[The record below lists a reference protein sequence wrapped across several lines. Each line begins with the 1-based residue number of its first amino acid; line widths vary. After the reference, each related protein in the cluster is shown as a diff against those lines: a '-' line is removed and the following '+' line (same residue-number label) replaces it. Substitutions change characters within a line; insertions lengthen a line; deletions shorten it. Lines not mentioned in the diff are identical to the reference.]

1 MKDLVR
7 PFGIGN
13 PTLSPMKKLPLF
25 TLLLAPLHANLVLE
39 ESFAYED
46 GNVNGLDGGL
56 GFRGA
61 WSNTFRNPTV
71 SEPNLTW
78 GDLLTSG
85 SSSRGGSWS
94 GLVRPIGN
102 SLSGAGLLADGA
114 TLWFSVIFDLEGQ
127 NTTNADLSF
136 SLGTSQ
142 FENGSFGDRENLAS
156 GEGIGVTHSRARI
169 QGVYWQDS
177 DNDTVA
183 ERVENNS
190 STIINGQDGNL
201 SRALIVGRIDWGE
214 DENANETLT
223 LHTPGE
229 DLALGDTPAM
239 AAWSIPAL
247 DQSAFT
253 QLALQ
258 YKDTPR
264 IDEIRFGATAADVLP
279 SAAGPPVTP
288 VITSITAIDPS
299 TYELTISASALAS
312 FSVLSS
318 ETLDFAN
325 GALVGGLTQGD
336 PSDPGSINP
345 AGEIITTDEN
355 GLATFRMTSTGV
367 RNFIRLEP
375 PILVGP

>member
-1 MKDLVR
+1 
-7 PFGIGN
+7 
-13 PTLSPMKKLPLF
+13 MKKLPLF

-223 LHTPGE
+223 LYTPGE